1 MSAAA
6 VTDTPG
12 TAAGNVSSAVEGH
25 ALTGREEAWRFT
37 PLARLRGLHASVESP
52 VAPGIEAD
60 LAPEVRHEVVPTS
73 SLPAAAGP
81 VEGPAALARAA
92 SAESVVLTFPKEAVA
107 SRPSVVTISGAGTEQ
122 ASVGHVVIRAEAF
135 AQGVVVLRYTGS
147 ATYSDNVEIELA
159 DGASLTVVSLQEW
172 DDDTVHLGRQHAVV
186 GRDARLRQFIATFGG
201 DTVRLVPTVEY
212 SGPGGSAELFGIYF
226 ADAGQH
232 LEHRSLIDHAVPH
245 CSSDV
250 LFKGALKGDPEA
262 GESGIAR
269 SVWVGDVIIRAAA
282 VGTDTYEL
290 NRNLVLTDAARAD
303 SVPNLEI
310 ETGEIVGGGHASAT
324 GRFDDEQLFYLQA
337 RGIPADVATQ
347 LVVRGFFADVIARLG
362 LPEWEQHLLARIDSE
377 LGFVAE
383 DDAEGDDQ

>member
-1 MSAAA
+1 MSMAT
-6 VTDTPG
+6 VTDTG
-12 TAAGNVSSAVEGH
+12 TAAGHVSSAVEGS

-37 PLARLRGLHASVESP
+37 PLARLRGLHASIEAP
-52 VAPGIEAD
+52 VAPGIEVDA
-60 LAPEVRHEVVPTS
+60 APEARHEVVPTS
-73 SLPAAAGP
+73 SLPAPVGP

-92 SAESVVLTFPKEAVA
+92 TTESVVLTFPKESVA
-107 SRPSVVTISGAGTEQ
+107 SRPTLVRVTGSGTDSSSVA
-122 ASVGHVVIRAEAF
+122 HLVIRAEAF
-135 AQGVVVLRYTGS
+135 AQAVVVVQYSGS
-147 ATYSDNVEIELA
+147 ASYSDNVEVELG
-159 DGASLTVVSLQEW
+159 DGAQLTLVSMQEW
-172 DDDTVHLGRQHAVV
+172 ADDTVHLGRQHSVV
-186 GRDARLRQFIATFGG
+186 GRNARLRSFIATFGG
-201 DTVRLVPTVEY
+201 ETVRLVPTVEY
-212 SGPGGSAELFGIYF
+212 AGPGGSAELFGIYF

-245 CSSDV
+245 CTSDV
-250 LFKGALKGDPEA
+250 LFKGALKGDPTA
-262 GESGIAR
+262 GEAGIAR

-310 ETGEIVGGGHASAT
+310 ETGEIVGAGHASAT

-362 LPEWEQHLLARIDSE
+362 LPEWEQHLLDRIDNE
-377 LGFVAE
+377 LGFVAGGDSEE
-383 DDAEGDDQ
+383 DGQ

>member
-1 MSAAA
+1 MSAA

-12 TAAGNVSSAVEGH
+12 TAAGNVSSAVEGS

-37 PLARLRGLHASVESP
+37 PLARLRGLHAAIEAP
-52 VAPGIEAD
+52 LAPGID
-60 LAPEVRHEVVPTS
+60 VDVAPEARHEVVPTS

-81 VEGPAALARAA
+81 VEAPAALARAA
-92 SAESVVLTFPKEAVA
+92 ATESVVITFPKEAVA
-107 SRPSVVTISGAGTEQ
+107 SRPTLVRITGAGTGSS
-122 ASVGHVVIRAEAF
+122 SVAHVVIRAEAF
-135 AQGVVVLRYTGS
+135 AQGVVVVQYTGS
-147 ATYSDNVEIELA
+147 ASYSDNLEIELA

-172 DDDTVHLGRQHAVV
+172 ADDTVHLGRQHAVV
-186 GRDARLRQFIATFGG
+186 GRNARLRQFIGTFGG
-201 DTVRLVPTVEY
+201 DLVRLVPTVEY
-212 SGPGGSAELFGIYF
+212 AGPGGSAELFGIYF

-245 CSSDV
+245 CTSDV

-282 VGTDTYEL
+282 IGTDTYEL

-310 ETGEIVGGGHASAT
+310 ETGEIVGAGHASAT

-362 LPEWEQHLLARIDSE
+362 LPEWERHLLERIDNE
-377 LGFVAE
+377 LGFVAAE
-383 DDAEGDDQ
+383 DSEGDDE

>member
-52 VAPGIEAD
+52 VAPGIETD
-60 LAPEVRHEVVPTS
+60 LAPEVRHEVVPAS
-73 SLPAAAGP
+73 ALPAAAGP

-92 SAESVVLTFPKEAVA
+92 SAEALVLTFPKEAVA

-122 ASVGHVVIRAEAF
+122 PSVGHLVIRAEAF

-172 DDDTVHLGRQHAVV
+172 ADDTVHLGRQHAVV

-212 SGPGGSAELFGIYF
+212 SGPGGAAEIFGIYF

-310 ETGEIVGGGHASAT
+310 ETGEIVGAGHASAT

-347 LVVRGFFADVIARLG
+347 LVVRGFFADVIVRLG
-362 LPEWEQHLLARIDSE
+362 LPEWEEHLLSAIDNE
-377 LGFVAE
+377 LGFSVE
-383 DDAEGDDQ
+383 DDVEEAGE